1 MCRIIT
7 KQTMGMTLNLQNSQL
22 MTFSLSTEEILP
34 GTRPKTACGKSSNC
48 RFSLSAA
55 RNATGTKATEDVT
68 SGFSF
73 RILVFFTF

>member
-1 MCRIIT
+1 MCRIIA

-22 MTFSLSTEEILP
+22 MTFSSSTEEILS
-34 GTRPKTACGKSSNC
+34 GTRPKTRKKI
-48 RFSLSAA
+48 SLSAA